1 MFVGANS
8 EEDDE
13 MFSDFIKSY
22 DPELGWGF
30 KRPERLDV
38 KKPGPFYK
46 TNNYAFVV
54 SYRTLNADGELMSGC
69 YNVSEQR
76 RRAGAAEARRGD
88 P

>member
-1 MFVGANS
+1 VFVGANG

-46 TNNYAFVV
+46 TNNFAFEV
-54 SYRTLNADGELMSGC
+54 SYHILIANGELMTGC
-69 YNVSEQR
+69 NNISDQ
-76 RRAGAAEARRGD
+76 
-88 P
+88 